1 MPRVVVPVD
10 QLPPTSSSA
19 QHVVRFRIISEDR
32 NRISDWS
39 PIFVLE
45 SIGQI
50 PSASVSYKLVETGST
65 PKILTLVWDGDYV
78 SYHKNLDSNQHDVFV
93 SWNQGQ
99 YEYLGREVGNS
110 FQVKA
115 PSGVNRAQ
123 FFVQMASYNSL
134 HPPSIEPVKND
145 LLKIVETALYN
156 I

>member
-39 PIFVLE
+39 PIFVLD
-45 SIGQI
+45 SIGQV
-50 PSASVSYKLVETGST
+50 PSASVAYKLIESGST
-65 PKILTLVWDGDYV
+65 PKILTMVWSGDYV
-78 SYHKNLDSNQHDVFV
+78 SYHKDLDSNQHDVFV
-93 SWNQGQ
+93 SWNEQPYQ
-99 YEYLGREVGNS
+99 YLGREIGNS

-115 PSGVNRAQ
+115 PNGVNRAQ

-134 HPPSIEPVKND
+134 HPPSAEPTINN

-156 I
+156 V